1 MEIGEKIFYPMHGAG
16 IVKNIEDKN
25 IDQGIERFYVIEI
38 PYEQHLH
45 ILINERNLDELE
57 YRNLVDVKTLEAVYD
72 FLSEEKFP
80 MPKKWNER
88 YKENLKK
95 LKSLD
100 LYDIAYVLKGLHL
113 RAKKQKLSIK
123 EIFML
128 NIARRILVSEF
139 TLASGFPKNKIDKII
154 DFLIK
159 N

>member
-1 MEIGEKIFYPMHGAG
+1 MKIGEKIFYPMHGAG

-25 IDQGIERFYVIEI
+25 IDQEIERFYVIEI
-38 PYEQHLH
+38 PYEQNLH
-45 ILINERNLDELE
+45 ILINERNLNELE
-57 YRNLVDVKTLEAVYD
+57 YRSLVDVKTLERVYD
-72 FLSEEKFP
+72 FLSEDRFP
-80 MPKKWNER
+80 MPKKWSER

-139 TLASGFPKNKIDKII
+139 TLASGFSKNKIDKII
-154 DFLIK
+154 DFSMK